1 MFDSSQSPS
10 PRSGPTDTQPAHG
23 AGPAPFPGFAS
34 RGPHLLEQINVLY
47 KRRRLAATV
56 FVLTA
61 FGMAASSLS
70 TIPMYRATARILIQD
85 ERSTAVG
92 PMAATD
98 PMYWQDPEPYYNTQ
112 HRILQ
117 SRGLARRVVRRLM
130 AANVPGLD
138 QPAPVRRGPLGLV
151 RQLVS
156 RARVSILGPPAVTE
170 ADRAPRAEPGETE
183 QEAASIDAL
192 LASVRIEPIRDTRLV
207 DLEIDSPNAAFA
219 AAAADAFA
227 EEYMAQNLELRLE
240 AIRKMLTWLGEELE
254 RQRNKVTN
262 GENALAEYRSS
273 QNALSLDDR
282 QNLVV
287 SRLNA
292 LNDAVTRA
300 RTTRVQKETLH
311 QQLRARSEG
320 SDSATSFPAV
330 AESAAIQ
337 DLKGRLSE
345 LLGERARLSSRYG
358 PKHPEIAKLDTAI
371 HDAREQM
378 RDETTKVV
386 ERVRKEFLAAAAE
399 EQSLSQSLEEQKA
412 AAVELDRKSASYTVL
427 ERQVESDRKVYE
439 QLLQQEKEL
448 RVVSNSR
455 ANNVQIVDRAEVPGA
470 PFTPNSRRDLFMAI
484 IAGLT
489 VALGLVFG
497 IEAVDDSVKTPED
510 VTRRLRIPLLGIV
523 PAVRGG
529 RAPLLTDATP
539 QPFGEAFRALRTSLV
554 FTSGGESTRTIVVT
568 SSQPL
573 EGKTTTACNLA
584 VALSLGGS
592 RVLLIDADLRRPSL
606 YETLQRSAGGS
617 RRAIARDDPGLS
629 HLLVGLAE
637 LGDVIQESPQ
647 PNLFIIPAGRTP
659 PNPSELLASERM
671 RELLKEKELETFDW
685 VILDTPP
692 VLPVT
697 DAVVLA
703 QVVSGVVFVV
713 GAELTRRVQVERAL
727 ETLRAT
733 KARLIG
739 GVLNRVDLVRN
750 KYYYMHY
757 YGYGDGYSAARAV
770 PAPVRSPSPVR
781 VRIRVPDYWRV

>member
-1 MFDSSQSPS
+1 
-10 PRSGPTDTQPAHG
+10 
-23 AGPAPFPGFAS
+23 
-34 RGPHLLEQINVLY
+34 
-47 KRRRLAATV
+47 
-56 FVLTA
+56 
-61 FGMAASSLS
+61 
-70 TIPMYRATARILIQD
+70 
-85 ERSTAVG
+85 
-92 PMAATD
+92 
-98 PMYWQDPEPYYNTQ
+98 MYWQDPEPYYNTQ

-138 QPAPVRRGPLGLV
+138 QPRPSAAAGSDWSGNSSSARGRRSSGRRPSPRPTAP
-151 RQLVS
+151 
-156 RARVSILGPPAVTE
+156 
-170 ADRAPRAEPGETE
+170 PRTEPGETE
-183 QEAASIDAL
+183 QEAASIDTL

-207 DLEIDSPNAAFA
+207 DLEIDSPNPAFA

-240 AIRKMLTWLGEELE
+240 TIRKMLTWLGEELE
-254 RQRNKVTN
+254 RQRDKVTD

-311 QQLRARSEG
+311 QQLRARSEEG
-320 SDSATSFPAV
+320 DAAASFPPV

-378 RDETTKVV
+378 RDETVKVV
-386 ERVRKEFLAAAAE
+386 EKVRKEFLAAAAE
-399 EQSLSQSLEEQKA
+399 EHSLSQSLEEQKI
-412 AAVELDRKSASYTVL
+412 AAVELDRKSATYTVL
-427 ERQVESDRKVYE
+427 QRQVESDRKVYE

-489 VALGLVFG
+489 AALGLVFG

-529 RAPLLTDATP
+529 RAPFLTDATP

-554 FTSGGESTRTIVVT
+554 FTSGGESTRTILVT

-584 VALSLGGS
+584 VALALGGS

-606 YETLQRSAGGS
+606 HETLQRSAGGP

-671 RELLKEKELETFDW
+671 RDLLKAKQLEAFDW

-703 QVVSGVVFVV
+703 QVVSGVMFVV

-733 KARLIG
+733 KARVIG
-739 GVLNRVDLVRN
+739 GVLNRVDLLRN
-750 KYYYMHY
+750 KYLLHALLRLRRRILV
-757 YGYGDGYSAARAV
+757 GETRAGPGQIAV
-770 PAPVRSPSPVR
+770 AHSRPHSRSRLLAGRQDEPHVGA
-781 VRIRVPDYWRV
+781 RVPGAAVVAAEHRVHAEPGALEAAGHLRNRHRTKRE

>member
-1 MFDSSQSPS
+1 MFDSSQSS
-10 PRSGPTDTQPAHG
+10 QTGGPHPLAAQSA
-23 AGPAPFPGFAS
+23 APAPFPGSAS

-47 KRRRLAATV
+47 KRRRLAVTV
-56 FVLTA
+56 FALTA
-61 FGMAASSLS
+61 IGMAASSLS

-117 SRGLARRVVRRLM
+117 SRGLARRVVQRLK
-130 AANVPGLD
+130 AADVPGLD

-151 RQLVS
+151 RQLVH
-156 RARVSILGPPAVTE
+156 RARASILEPPAVTAAE
-170 ADRAPRAEPGETE
+170 RGGRKEPGETE

-207 DLEIDSPNAAFA
+207 DLEIDSPNPAFA

-240 AIRKMLTWLGEELE
+240 TIRKMLTWLGEELE
-254 RQRNKVTN
+254 RQRDKVTA

-320 SDSATSFPAV
+320 GDTAASSPPV
-330 AESAAIQ
+330 AESGAIQ

-378 RDETTKVV
+378 RDETAKVV

-399 EQSLSQSLEEQKA
+399 EQSLSRSLEEQKT
-412 AAVELDRKSASYTVL
+412 AAVELDRKSATYTVL
-427 ERQVESDRKVYE
+427 QRQVESDRKVYE

-470 PFTPNSRRDLFMAI
+470 PYTPNSRRDLFMAL

-529 RAPLLTDATP
+529 RAPFLTDATP

-554 FTSGGESTRTIVVT
+554 FTSGGESTRTILVT

-584 VALSLGGS
+584 VALALGGS
-592 RVLLIDADLRRPSL
+592 RVLLIDADLRRPGL
-606 YETLQRSAGGS
+606 HETLQRSAGGP
-617 RRAIARDDPGLS
+617 RRAIARDEPGLS

-659 PNPSELLASERM
+659 PNPSELLASDRM
-671 RELLKEKELETFDW
+671 RDLLKEKQLEAFDW

-727 ETLRAT
+727 DTLRAT

-739 GVLNRVDLVRN
+739 GVLNRVDLLRN

-757 YGYGDGYSAARAV
+757 YGYGDGYSSARPV
-770 PAPVRSPSPVR
+770 PPPVRSPSPIR
-781 VRIRVPDYWRV
+781 VRIRVPDYWRQA